1 MNTAA
6 ATITVKQTNPPAEGK
21 KQGKVQTSSG
31 ELYGVWPKMMG
42 LLRPGA
48 TYEVEFTE
56 STFGDGRKWRTIS
69 KVRHIERAAAA
80 PASQNDNQRADP
92 HSPVDQ
98 EFEFVTRCL
107 PAMISACMVGSE
119 QERITEAARML
130 RNVYREAFR

>member
-1 MNTAA
+1 MNSA

-21 KQGKVQTSSG
+21 KQGKVRTDSG

-69 KVRHIERAAAA
+69 KVRHIERAASA
-80 PASQNDNQRADP
+80 PASQNDNRRAEA
-92 HSPVDQ
+92 HSPVDP
-98 EFEFVTRCL
+98 EFEFVARAL
-107 PAMISACMVGSE
+107 SASIQACAVEYTQAGL
-119 QERITEAARML
+119 TETVRML
-130 RNVYREAFR
+130 RNVYREGMR